1 MLQTLFHI
9 PLDIGGVP
17 MFGFGILL
25 AVLVVGTGAALGWLW
40 YARGSLAEARGFLP
54 VVLMFGAAIV
64 FLLPMLV
71 EAGQGLPIRGYGV
84 MMLLGV
90 VCGVGMAAWRAPA
103 AGFDPE
109 VIYALAFWM
118 FVAGILGAR
127 LFHVIEY
134 WEQSYRQPTWGAT
147 LAAIV
152 NVPRGGL
159 VVYGSLIAV
168 MIMLPWFVWRHK
180 LPGLALCDLVAP
192 SMVLGLALG
201 RIGCLLNGCC
211 YGGVCDV
218 PWAITFPANS
228 LPYRD
233 QRAEGRLD
241 QVKLAQDAEGRIVV
255 ERVLGDAARKAGLK
269 DGDVIAAI
277 GGAID
282 SVPIRLELSAQARI
296 GVVPPPTDVTSAQAK
311 DDNPLALAPD
321 LAPWIKRQQRLLDR
335 GNAKDNLQVASATL
349 ETLSYPD
356 IRVETADG
364 RHLTWPLPAR
374 SLPVQ
379 PTQIYSTIDATLIC
393 IFLLAYYPYRRRDG
407 EVFALLLTIYPI
419 TRFLIEIIRVD
430 EPGQFGTQLSI
441 SQWVSFGV
449 MAGVAA
455 FWIYLLMQPKGRLW
469 AVSSASGSVTTV

>member
-9 PLDIGGVP
+9 PHDIGGVP

-25 AVLVVGTGAALGWLW
+25 AVLVVGMLSALGWLW
-40 YARGSLAEARGFLP
+40 HSRKSLADARGFLP
-54 VVLMFGAAIV
+54 VVLMIGAAIV
-64 FLLPMLV
+64 FLLPMLE
-71 EAGQGLPIRGYGV
+71 EARQGLPIRGYGV

-90 VCGVGMAAWRAPA
+90 VCGVGLAAWRAPA
-103 AGFDPE
+103 ARFDPE
-109 VIYALAFWM
+109 GIYALAFWM
-118 FVAGILGAR
+118 FVVGIVGAR

-134 WEQSYRQPTWGAT
+134 WEQSYRQPTLGAT

-168 MIMLPWFVWRHK
+168 MMMLPWFVWRHK

-211 YGGVCDV
+211 YGGVSDIL
-218 PWAITFPANS
+218 WAITFPANS

-233 QRAEGRLD
+233 QRQEGRLD
-241 QVKLAQDAEGRIVV
+241 DVKLTLDVEGRVVV
-255 ERVLGDAARKAGLK
+255 ERVLGDAARKTGLK
-269 DGDVIAAI
+269 DGDAIAAI
-277 GGAID
+277 EGKID
-282 SVPIRLELSAQARI
+282 AVPIRLELVSQPRI
-296 GVVPPPTDVTSAQAK
+296 GVVPASADGKSGAE
-311 DDNPLALAPD
+311 PLALASD
-321 LAPWIKRQQRLLDR
+321 VAPWLKRQQRLLD
-335 GNAKDNLQVASATL
+335 GGDAKDRLAVARHML

-356 IRVETADG
+356 VRMETVDG
-364 RHLTWPLPAR
+364 RRLFWQLPAR

-379 PTQIYSTIDATLIC
+379 PAQIYSTIDATLIC
-393 IFLLAYYPYRRRDG
+393 IFLLAYHPYRRRDG

-430 EPGQFGTQLSI
+430 EPGQFGTQFSI
-441 SQWVSFGV
+441 SQLVSFGV
-449 MAGVAA
+449 LAGVIL
-455 FWIYLLMQPKGRLW
+455 FWIYLLSKPAGKLW
-469 AVSSASGSVTTV
+469 VTSGTGERSV

>member
-9 PLDIGGVP
+9 PHEIGGVP
-17 MFGFGILL
+17 MFGIGLL
-25 AVLVVGTGAALGWLW
+25 LGVLVVGTLSALAWLW
-40 YARGSLAEARGFLP
+40 HTRKSLADARGFLP
-54 VVLMFGAAIV
+54 VVLMIGAAIV
-64 FLLPMLV
+64 FLLPMLE
-71 EAGQGLPIRGYGV
+71 EAREGLPIRGYGV

-90 VCGVGMAAWRAPA
+90 VCGVGLAAWRAPSA
-103 AGFDPE
+103 RFDPE

-118 FVAGILGAR
+118 FVAGIVGAR

-134 WEQSYRQPTWGAT
+134 WEQSYRQPTLGAT

-168 MIMLPWFVWRHK
+168 MIMLPWFVWKHK

-211 YGGVCDV
+211 YGGESDI

-233 QRAEGRLD
+233 QRQAGRLD
-241 QVKLAQDAEGRIVV
+241 DVKLALDAEGRVV
-255 ERVLGDAARKAGLK
+255 AKRVLGDAARKTGLK
-269 DGDVIAAI
+269 DGDAIAAI
-277 GGAID
+277 EGKID
-282 SVPIRLELSAQARI
+282 GVPIRLELGTSPRI
-296 GVVPPPTDVTSAQAK
+296 DVAPTSLEGKSGTELV
-311 DDNPLALAPD
+311 ALASD
-321 LAPWIKRQQRLLDR
+321 VAPWLKRQQRLLD
-335 GNAKDNLQVASATL
+335 GGEAKDQLAVARHLL

-356 IRVETADG
+356 VRMETADG
-364 RHLTWPLPAR
+364 RQLFWQLPAR

-379 PTQIYSTIDATLIC
+379 PAQLYSTIDAALIC
-393 IFLLAYYPYRRRDG
+393 IFLLAYSPYRRHDG

-441 SQWVSFGV
+441 SQLVSFGV
-449 MAGVAA
+449 LAGVAV
-455 FWIYLLMQPKGRLW
+455 FWVYLLSKPAGGLW
-469 AVSSASGSVTTV
+469 ATSGLGERSV